1 MTPSLTYMQLL
12 ASNRSF
18 RRLWVGQ
25 VISELGNWFNFIAA
39 LGLVRAV
46 SHAAPAVTT
55 IMLIARLLPF
65 TIFAPLAGAFVDR
78 WSRRT
83 VMLVADVARIIVAL
97 AMLLVRRPEDLW
109 IAYLCTVLLSFFGAF
124 FEAAKNASVPNITG
138 DRDLLAGNALMFSS
152 RFLLM
157 AFGAALGGW
166 TAASVGYQAA
176 FVVNALSF
184 AASAYSIWLI
194 PGREMQTV
202 RPADRGPQAGSP
214 FGVVGSPESEGGRDH
229 VSYFSDIREGWSYI
243 LSHALVAAILGINI
257 LWATGGGAVNLISDR
272 LGGIVF
278 AGEGGISG
286 DAAVAALYFANGVG
300 LFLGMMIA
308 RRLGAYLDSLGGP
321 AAFIGWAL
329 IVQGFIFALIGA
341 MPTLWLAC
349 LLLFLSRILLAAEF
363 AIQETLLMRL
373 VPDHLRGRVGTTDR
387 ATELLIWSFSTA
399 VAGWSLQTIT
409 PRQLTVIAGLLSST
423 SGVVWLALFAARV
436 LRLPRLAE
444 PANASGEAMLVPG
457 PVAEMETK
465 GVHTQ

>member
-1 MTPSLTYMQLL
+1 MQLL
-12 ASNRSF
+12 RGNRSF

-46 SHAAPAVTT
+46 SHAAPEVTT
-55 IMLIARLLPF
+55 IMLISRLLPF

-83 VMLVADVARIIVAL
+83 VMLVADGARIVVAL

-109 IAYLCTVLLSFFGAF
+109 IAYSCTVLLSLFGAF

-202 RPADRGPQAGSP
+202 QPADRGPQAGSP
-214 FGVVGSPESEGGRDH
+214 VGAVGSSESEGDRNH
-229 VSYFSDIREGWSYI
+229 VSYLSDIREGWSYI
-243 LSHALVAAILGINI
+243 LNHAPVAAILGINI

-278 AGEGGISG
+278 AGERGISG
-286 DAAVAALYFANGVG
+286 DAAVAALYFANGLG

-308 RRLGAYLDSLGGP
+308 RRVGAYLDSLGGTVG
-321 AAFIGWAL
+321 FIGWAL
-329 IVQGFIFALIGA
+329 IVQGLIFALIGA
-341 MPTLWLAC
+341 MPTLLLAC
-349 LLLFLSRILLAAEF
+349 LMLFLSRILLAAEF
-363 AIQETLLMRL
+363 ALQETLLMRL

-409 PRQLTVIAGLLSST
+409 ARQLTIIAGLLSSS
-423 SGVVWLALFAARV
+423 SGIVWLTLFAARLV
-436 LRLPRLAE
+436 QLPRSSEA
-444 PANASGEAMLVPG
+444 AKTSGEAMLVSG
-457 PVAEMETK
+457 SVAEMETK
-465 GVHTQ
+465 AVPPQ